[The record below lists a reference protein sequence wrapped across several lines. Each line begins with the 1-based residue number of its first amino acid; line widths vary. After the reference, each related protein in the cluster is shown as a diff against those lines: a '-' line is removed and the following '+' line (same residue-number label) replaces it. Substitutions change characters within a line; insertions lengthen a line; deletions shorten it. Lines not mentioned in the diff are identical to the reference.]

1 MRRATNN
8 TVLPRNTTPYER
20 DSAWLDESWLSINCS
35 VLLAEASAFLSF
47 LWKTEAIKEKKTMAT
62 VKKKRG
68 RKRATS
74 RLTVYLAP
82 QPSLA

>member
-1 MRRATNN
+1 M
-8 TVLPRNTTPYER
+8 
-20 DSAWLDESWLSINCS
+20 
-35 VLLAEASAFLSF
+35 LAEASAFLSF